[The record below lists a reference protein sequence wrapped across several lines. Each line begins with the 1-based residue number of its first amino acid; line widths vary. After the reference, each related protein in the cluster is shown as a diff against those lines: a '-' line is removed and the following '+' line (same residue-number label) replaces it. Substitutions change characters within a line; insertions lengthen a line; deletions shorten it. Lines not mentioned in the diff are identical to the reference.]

1 MTRFSIHGSI
11 ELDIDERIL
20 LAEGAG
26 PWNKESIS
34 DSDSR
39 LLPLLEELEGSPWG
53 ALVTLHGDPIYVP
66 DAAALLIKSIIE
78 QKKQGRVATAVIVKD
93 SNSPEFAKRHLSEI
107 YDSAGEIFRFFPSKE
122 EAKWWLVQRIT
133 LAQNES
139 PKSGY

>member
-1 MTRFSIHGSI
+1 MHPHFVYAAGIKYGNWGVSNIASLHF
-11 ELDIDERIL
+11 ELHFQFKQKPMSVRAER
-20 LAEGAG
+20 A
-26 PWNKESIS
+26 PN
-34 DSDSR
+34 
-39 LLPLLEELEGSPWG
+39 P
-53 ALVTLHGDPIYVP
+53 
-66 DAAALLIKSIIE
+66 IIE
-78 QKKQGRVATAVIVKD
+78 QKKQGRVATAVIVED